1 MKSPIFAGVSAILLF
16 CTCAQA
22 KQPVFTFMGDST
34 ATQSRRTTLD
44 GMPCERKGRALECGP
59 TGEISWHGE
68 RFNFVS
74 LTYWDG
80 RLIRVVGAFDRKQ
93 HARVRSLLER
103 TYGKPQ
109 DEGYQTM
116 AERPDPFTYPE
127 TVWKFDDGRLELDSQ
142 TDDDEILLFR
152 FSVTH
157 PPDDWP

>member
-1 MKSPIFAGVSAILLF
+1 MASAILLF
-16 CTCAQA
+16 CTGAQA

-34 ATQSRRTTLD
+34 ATPSRRTKLF
-44 GMPCERKGRALECGP
+44 GMPCERRGRALQCGP
-59 TGEISWHGE
+59 TGKISWHGE
-68 RFNFVS
+68 RLNFVAA
-74 LTYWDG
+74 TYWEG
-80 RLIRVVGAFDRKQ
+80 RLIRMVGAFDRKQ

-127 TVWKFDDGRLELDSQ
+127 TFWKFDDGRLELDSL
-142 TDDDEILLFR
+142 TDDGEILMFR

-157 PPDDWP
+157 PPDDRP